1 MPNEPLFA
9 ATALESLTIPGAAL
23 RWQAVQHHLHPPLA
37 ALAEQVAARAA
48 TDLPRLWWRYETS
61 YKTQRYINRGQG
73 IRSPIDDYFV
83 AFDRPPRGGGVLVSV
98 SGSERAVLV
107 GLQLWGKRK
116 PALRDVW
123 QTAPTLWQ
131 PLVARIGREGM
142 VRFAGAPADSVGD
155 DGTAWLTQYLT
166 QRQAHYLWAGFVYP
180 WDTFPPDLAA
190 RLIADVLALLPLN
203 DAVMDCAEQHAP
215 AGAVLLR
222 EQHASYTVATEAP
235 PIAQLEQRIAARRF
249 VVGGTLVRA
258 YHVAVQH
265 RPLVILSGI
274 SGTGKTRLTR
284 LYADAY
290 HTISDGAANPYYLL
304 VAVQPDWHS
313 PRDLLGYYNALTGQ
327 YQPTTFLRFLLQAA
341 ADPLNLYFVCLDEMN
356 LARPEYYLAPLLSAL
371 ESGDQTLDLGM
382 PAASVPTVTGEMLPN
397 LLRLPINVRIIG
409 TVNVDEST
417 FPLSDKLLDRANV
430 IELTTVDLEG
440 FRASYPLPIDDGV
453 WQLLTALH
461 AAMSAAGYPFGY
473 RTLQAIVGYIEQS
486 VGVLSVAEALD
497 VQVKQAVLPRLRG
510 ADSPRL
516 RTAFQTLQ
524 VLLAAYPASAAK
536 LQQMQDRLDTDG
548 YTDFYS

>member
-1 MPNEPLFA
+1 MPNEPLFSA
-9 ATALESLTIPGAAL
+9 NALESLTVPGAAL
-23 RWQAVQHHLHPPLA
+23 RWQAVQHHLHPSLA
-37 ALAEQVAARAA
+37 ALAEQVAAAAA

-61 YKTQRYINRGQG
+61 YKTQRYINRGRG

-98 SGSERAVLV
+98 SGNERAVLV

-123 QTAPTLWQ
+123 QTAPALWQ
-131 PLVARIGREGM
+131 PLVARIGRAGT
-142 VRFAGAPADSVGD
+142 VRFTGAPADLAGD
-155 DGTAWLTQYLT
+155 DGTAWLTQYLA

-180 WDTFPPDLAA
+180 WDGLPPDLAA
-190 RLIADVLALLPLN
+190 RLTADVLALLPLN
-203 DAVMDCAEQHAP
+203 DAVMDSAEQHEP
-215 AGAVLLR
+215 AGAVLR
-222 EQHASYTVATEAP
+222 EAHASYTVATADP
-235 PIAQLEQRIAARRF
+235 PIAQLEQRIAARQF
-249 VVGGTLVRA
+249 VVAATTVRA

-290 HTISDGAANPYYLL
+290 HNISDGTPNPYYLL

-356 LARPEYYLAPLLSAL
+356 LARPEYYLAPLLSAF
-371 ESGDQTLDLGM
+371 ESSDQTLDLGM
-382 PAASVPTVTGEMLPN
+382 PAASVPTVTGEMLAN
-397 LLRLPINVRIIG
+397 TFRLPVNVRIIG

-417 FPLSDKLLDRANV
+417 FALSDKLLDRANV
-430 IELTTVDLEG
+430 IELTTVDLAG
-440 FRASYPLPIDDGV
+440 FRASYPTPIDDAV
-453 WQLLTALH
+453 WHLLTALH
-461 AAMSAAGYPFGY
+461 AALSTAGFPFGY
-473 RTLQAIVGYIEQS
+473 RTLRAIVGYIEQGA
-486 VGVLSVAEALD
+486 GVLSVAEALD
-497 VQVKQAVLPRLRG
+497 VQVKQTVLPRLRG

-516 RTAFQTLQ
+516 RTALQTLQ
-524 VLLAAYPASAAK
+524 ALLADYPASAAK
-536 LQQMQDRLDTDG
+536 VQQMQDRLDSDG